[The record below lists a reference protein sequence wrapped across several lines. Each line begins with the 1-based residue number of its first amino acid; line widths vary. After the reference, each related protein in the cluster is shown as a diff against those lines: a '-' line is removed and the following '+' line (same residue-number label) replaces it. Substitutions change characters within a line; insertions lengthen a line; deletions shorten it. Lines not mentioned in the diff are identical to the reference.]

1 LLVPALLILAFLA
14 IWWLPQIAANVGSA
28 GMPWSLIG
36 RPALTDREQILQRRL
51 ATMYPD
57 HVIFTQVPLSQLM
70 DILPATKERSPNLD
84 RLNTFVADFVLC
96 RRDFSI
102 VAVIELADS
111 AGAPLKRRDVKTLK
125 TNAVESAGLRLVRI
139 GTGPIPSQAQI
150 RRILQDRIDS

>member
-1 LLVPALLILAFLA
+1 LVPALLILGFLA

-28 GMPWSLIG
+28 GTQWSLIG
-36 RPALTDREQILQRRL
+36 RPTLTDRELILQRRL

-57 HVIFTQVPLSQLM
+57 HVIFTQVPLSRLT
-70 DILPATKERSPNLD
+70 DILPAAKERSPNSD
-84 RLNTFVADFVLC
+84 RLNQFVADFVLC

-111 AGAPLKRRDVKTLK
+111 VSAPLNPRDVETLK

-150 RRILQDRIDS
+150 RRILQVTVDP

>member
-1 LLVPALLILAFLA
+1 LLVPALLILGFLA

-28 GMPWSLIG
+28 GMQWSLIG
-36 RPALTDREQILQRRL
+36 RPTLTDRELILHRRL

-70 DILPATKERSPNLD
+70 DILPATKERSPTLD
-84 RLNTFVADFVLC
+84 HLSQFVADFVLC

-111 AGAPLKRRDVKTLK
+111 ANAPLNRRDVETLK

-150 RRILQDRIDS
+150 RRILQYRVDS